1 LLIGFL
7 LKPAV
12 RYTRVKY
19 DELTEYDLIA
29 KVELVKTEFSGRETP
44 VFDGYRGQFFWHIN
58 NEPCSDW
65 LAEYFFEHGEL
76 HPGSSSRCKIRLAGT
91 IKDLAGGDFPVG
103 NQFAIREGSRI
114 VAVGKILENANDT

>member
-1 LLIGFL
+1 M
-7 LKPAV
+7 
-12 RYTRVKY
+12 KY
-19 DELTEYDLIA
+19 DELTDYDLLT

-58 NEPCSDW
+58 DEPCTDW

-91 IKDLAGGDFPVG
+91 IKDLAGGNFPVG

-114 VAVGKILENANDT
+114 VAVGKILENKNDT